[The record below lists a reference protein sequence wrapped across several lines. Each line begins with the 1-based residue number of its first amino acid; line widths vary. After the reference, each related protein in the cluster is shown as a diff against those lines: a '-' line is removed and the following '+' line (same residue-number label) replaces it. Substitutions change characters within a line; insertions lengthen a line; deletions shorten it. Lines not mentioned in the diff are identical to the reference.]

1 MIARRHI
8 LTVMTAALL
17 ALTATAASAT
27 AASIT
32 AASATA
38 ASATAASATAASAT
52 AASAAAAPAPRLVAF
67 TSGIVVPNG
76 HYRLVLNTRGRGT
89 LIFGTKRHRVAVPA
103 GILRSLK
110 RQLRV
115 ADFPRLH
122 RHYRHVTRMVTGID
136 PATVTYHHRTVTV
149 APGATAPAALDQLI
163 GTLRALALKLS

>member
-8 LTVMTAALL
+8 LIAVTAAVL
-17 ALTATAASAT
+17 ALTATAASA
-27 AASIT
+27 A
-32 AASATA
+32 
-38 ASATAASATAASAT
+38 

-89 LIFGTKRHRVAVPA
+89 LIFGTKRHSVAVPA

-110 RQLRV
+110 RQLSA

-122 RHYRHVTRMVTGID
+122 RRYRHVTEMVTGIE
-136 PATVTYHHRTVTV
+136 PATVTYHHRMVTV

>member
-38 ASATAASATAASAT
+38 ASAA

-67 TSGIVVPNG
+67 TSGSVVPNG